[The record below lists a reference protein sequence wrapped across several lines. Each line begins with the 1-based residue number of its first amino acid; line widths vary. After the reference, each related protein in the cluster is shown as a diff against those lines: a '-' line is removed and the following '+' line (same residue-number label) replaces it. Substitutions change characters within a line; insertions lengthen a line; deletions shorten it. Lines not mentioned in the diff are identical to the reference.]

1 MSVLLGF
8 FAFAVV
14 LVFASAS
21 GDGRKCY
28 IHKERVYVAMYKII
42 ATSVVAALDEVSVPV
57 TVLIVAGAAALAI
70 IVLCVLGWGLLLVLG
85 LYFRHSRYIA
95 TVSTW
100 MS

>member
-28 IHKERVYVAMYKII
+28 IHKERVYVAMYI